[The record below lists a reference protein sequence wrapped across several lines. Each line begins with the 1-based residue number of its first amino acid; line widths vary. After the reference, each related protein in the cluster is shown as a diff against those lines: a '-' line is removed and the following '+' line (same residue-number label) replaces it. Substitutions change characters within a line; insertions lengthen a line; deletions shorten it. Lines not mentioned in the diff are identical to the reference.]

1 MSGFEINKILAS
13 ILVAI
18 IIFVIIGFVGNFIV
32 KINYNESLVKAYKID
47 LPETSA
53 DSTIQKAT
61 NDEMVESISSL
72 LASASLERGE
82 KIFNKCGSCHN
93 YKKGS
98 KSKIGPNLWD
108 LINRPKASVSG
119 FAYSKSLS
127 EYGGKWTFEEL
138 NEFLYNPKEYISGTK
153 MNFAGLNNVKDRAN
167 LILWLRQQSDNPIPL
182 P

>member
-61 NDEMVESISSL
+61 NDIDIHIQNM
-72 LASASLERGE
+72 
-82 KIFNKCGSCHN
+82 
-93 YKKGS
+93 KG
-98 KSKIGPNLWD
+98 L
-108 LINRPKASVSG
+108 
-119 FAYSKSLS
+119 F
-127 EYGGKWTFEEL
+127 
-138 NEFLYNPKEYISGTK
+138 
-153 MNFAGLNNVKDRAN
+153 
-167 LILWLRQQSDNPIPL
+167 
-182 P
+182 

>member
-53 DSTIQKAT
+53 DSTMQKAT
-61 NDEMVESISSL
+61 NDEIVESISSL
-72 LASASLERGE
+72 LASASFKKGE
-82 KIFNKCGSCHN
+82 KIFNKCGACHN
-93 YKKGS
+93 YKKDS

-119 FAYSKSLS
+119 FAYSKALS

-138 NEFLYNPKEYISGTK
+138 DEFLYKPKEYINGTK
-153 MNFAGLNNVKDRAN
+153 MIFSGLNNFKDRAD
-167 LILWLRQQSDNPIPL
+167 LILWLRQQSNNPIPL

>member
-1 MSGFEINKILAS
+1 M
-13 ILVAI
+13 
-18 IIFVIIGFVGNFIV
+18 GNFIV

-47 LPETSA
+47 LPQASA
-53 DSTIQKAT
+53 DSTMRKAT
-61 NDEMVESISSL
+61 NDEMAESISSL
-72 LASASLERGE
+72 LASASLEKGE
-82 KIFNKCGSCHN
+82 KKFNKCGACHN

-119 FAYSKSLS
+119 FAYSKALS

-138 NEFLYNPKEYISGTK
+138 NEFLYKPKEYIKGTK
-153 MNFAGLNNVKDRAN
+153 MNFAGLKDIEDRAD
-167 LILWLRQQSDNPIPL
+167 LILWLRQYSDNPVPL